1 MPASP
6 RSPAEVADRGEMDIS
21 GLLALIGRLES
32 YQNLLR
38 SLSDHHLDEDRS
50 VALLNLPRFAR
61 PAVTAALHHDL
72 GRPVAIVV
80 ARVDQAQK
88 LAQELR
94 AWPPSPSSVRRFA
107 EPTPLPYDRAPWGI
121 QSRNNR
127 LSTLALLHFVESPL
141 AEACRPSTPPL
152 IVTSARALAQ
162 KTLPP
167 SEYLDHTQRL
177 EIGQTVRL
185 DTLLRSWLRAGYRPA
200 TVVEEPGTFS
210 RRGGILDI
218 CPPGADGGVRIELF
232 GDQIESL
239 RSFDLSTQRTR
250 SALES
255 IVVPP
260 ASETLP
266 GLSPGVY
273 AQLTGLAA
281 GGDWSEDLEKL
292 KEGVP
297 FPGIEFYL
305 PYFYPQPGTLV
316 GYLPAGTLLL
326 VDDWA
331 ALETELGEI
340 ELRADRVRTERRAA
354 DPLPPGYPSPLLGWE
369 ALSVLLKERGAIA
382 LGGLDARADGTG
394 ERAGMPGLADAF
406 APGPR
411 FGGQVKPLLQ
421 HLSRLRLDGERVVI
435 VSRQAA
441 RLAELWRE
449 SGSAEPIASS
459 GSSVPV
465 PPPDGA
471 ITFVQGVLGDGFM
484 VRGRTVGAKAGER
497 PSTLVHLLTD
507 SEVFGWSRPE
517 PRQAPRRRAIAPESF
532 FADISPGDMVVHID
546 HGIGRF
552 EGLLAKQIAGHSRE
566 YLLVAYAQGDQLFV
580 PVQQA
585 DRLSRYVGPG
595 ERQPPL
601 HRLGGIGWSHVKAR
615 ATKEIED
622 MAGDLLELYAARAT
636 VRGHAFSPDTAWQA
650 ELEAS
655 FPFVETDDQLEVI
668 AQVKRDMERH
678 RPMDRLVCGDVGFGK
693 TEVALRAA
701 FKAVMDGKQ
710 VGILVPT
717 TVLAQQHYNV
727 FSQRLA
733 AFPIEVRMLS
743 RFRSRSEQQRILTE
757 LAVGKIDIVVGTH
770 RLLQKDVAFKDQGL
784 LIVDEEQRF
793 GVAHKEMLKKL
804 RTEVDVLTMTA
815 TPIPRTLY
823 LSLTGVRDISLIS
836 TPPEERLP
844 VQTHVGAY
852 DTQLVRRAILRELER
867 GGQVF
872 FVHNRVQTINSVA
885 RQLQQLVPEA
895 TLGIGHGQM
904 NERKLEQAMLEFV
917 AGDVDVLVSTS
928 IIENGLDI
936 PNVNTIIIDRADRF
950 GLAQLYQLRGR
961 VGRAARRS
969 YAYFFHHGA
978 ALLST
983 EARAR
988 LETIVEH
995 TELGSGYNIAMRDLE
1010 IRGGGEVLGAS
1021 QHGHMAAIGFD
1032 LYARLLARAVRQQR
1046 EKDSITPAPV
1056 ELPLPDI
1063 VTIELPLESYIPED
1077 YIPDVQFRF
1086 RLYRRMASL
1095 TSLEAVDEMAI
1106 ELADRFG
1113 PIPDAV
1119 DNLLYH
1125 LRIKCIASKAG
1136 VLSVM
1141 TSDRQ
1146 ISIRKDGLEDVDRGA
1161 LQRYLGQQ
1169 VRVSRQAIWLQRDAS
1184 PTVSWRVS
1192 LVQTLER
1199 LADWPG

>member
-1 MPASP
+1 
-6 RSPAEVADRGEMDIS
+6 MDIS
-21 GLLALIGRLES
+21 GLLALLGRLES
-32 YQNLLR
+32 YQDLLR
-38 SLSDHHLDEDRS
+38 SLADRRLDENGS
-50 VALLNLPRFAR
+50 GALLNLPRFAR

-94 AWPPSPSSVRRFA
+94 AWSPSPWSVRRFP
-107 EPTPLPYDRAPWGI
+107 EPTPLPYDRAPWGT

-141 AEACRPSTPPL
+141 AEACRPSIPPL
-152 IVTSARALAQ
+152 IVTSARALAH

-167 SEYLDHTQRL
+167 KEYLDHTHRL

-185 DTLLRSWLRAGYRPA
+185 DMMLRGWLRAGYRPA

-255 IVVPP
+255 IVIPP
-260 ASETLP
+260 ASEALP
-266 GLSPGVY
+266 EHSPGVY

-281 GGDWSEDLEKL
+281 GGEWSEDLVKL
-292 KEGVP
+292 EEGVP

-316 GYLPAGTLLL
+316 GHLPAGTLLL

-340 ELRADRVRTERRAA
+340 ERRADRVRTERRVD
-354 DPLPPGYPSPLLGWE
+354 DPLPPGYPSPILGWE

-382 LGGLDARADGTG
+382 LGGLDARADSTG
-394 ERAGMPGLADAF
+394 ARPRAGIPDLADAF
-406 APGPR
+406 TPGPR

-421 HLSRLRLDGERVVI
+421 HLSRLHLDGERVVI

-441 RLAELWRE
+441 RLVDLWRE
-449 SGSAEPIASS
+449 SGSAGVAAS
-459 GSSVPV
+459 GSQSLPV
-465 PPPDGA
+465 PPPDGT
-471 ITFVQGVLGDGFM
+471 ITFVQGVLGDGFV
-484 VRGRTVGAKAGER
+484 VRGRTLEDEAGEL
-497 PSTLVHLLTD
+497 PSTLVHLFTD

-517 PRQAPRRRAIAPESF
+517 PRQAPPRRAIAPESF

-595 ERQPPL
+595 ERLPPL
-601 HRLGGIGWSHVKAR
+601 HRLGGIGWSQAKAR
-615 ATKEIED
+615 AAKVIED

-655 FPFVETDDQLEVI
+655 FPYVETDDQLEVI
-668 AQVKRDMERH
+668 AQVKRDMERAQ
-678 RPMDRLVCGDVGFGK
+678 PMDRLVCGDVGFGK

-717 TVLAQQHYNV
+717 TILAQQHYNV
-727 FSQRLA
+727 FRRRLA
-733 AFPIEVRMLS
+733 AFPIEVQMLS
-743 RFRSRSEQQRILTE
+743 RFRSRSEQQRILTD
-757 LAVGKIDIVVGTH
+757 LAAGKIDIVVGTH
-770 RLLQKDVAFKDQGL
+770 RLLQKDVTFKDQGL

-844 VQTHVGAY
+844 VQTHVGSY
-852 DTQLVRRAILRELER
+852 DTQLVRRAILRELDR

-872 FVHNRVQTINSVA
+872 FVHNRVQTISSVA

-895 TLGIGHGQM
+895 KLSIGHGQM
-904 NERKLEQAMLEFV
+904 NERELEQVMLQFV

-936 PNVNTIIIDRADRF
+936 PNVNTIVIDRADRF

-969 YAYFFHHGA
+969 YAYFFHRGA
-978 ALLST
+978 ALLSA
-983 EARAR
+983 ESRAR
-988 LETIVEH
+988 LETIAEH
-995 TELGSGYNIAMRDLE
+995 TELGSGYSIAMRDLE
-1010 IRGGGEVLGAS
+1010 IRGGGEILGSS

-1032 LYARLLARAVRQQR
+1032 LYTRLLARAVQQQR
-1046 EKDSITPAPV
+1046 DKDSPTPVPV
-1056 ELPLPDI
+1056 QLPLPDI
-1063 VTIELPLESYIPED
+1063 VTVELPLESHIPEE
-1077 YIPDVQFRF
+1077 YIPDAQFRF

-1095 TSLEAVDEMAI
+1095 TSLGAVDEMAI

-1125 LRIKCIASKAG
+1125 LRIKCVASKAG
-1136 VLSVM
+1136 VLSIM
-1141 TSDRQ
+1141 TGDRQ
-1146 ISIRKDGLEDVDRGA
+1146 ISIRKPGLEEMDRAA
-1161 LQRYLGQQ
+1161 LQRYLGRQ

-1184 PTVSWRVS
+1184 STVSWRVS

>member
-1 MPASP
+1 MIPAPPPS
-6 RSPAEVADRGEMDIS
+6 ATEVADRGEMDIS
-21 GLLALIGRLES
+21 GLLAVLGRLES

-38 SLSDHHLDEDRS
+38 SLSDRGSDESRS
-50 VALLNLPRFAR
+50 VALLGLPRFAR
-61 PAVTAALHHDL
+61 PAVAAALHHDL
-72 GRPVAIVV
+72 GRSVAIVV
-80 ARVDQAQK
+80 ARVEQAQK

-94 AWPPSPSSVRRFA
+94 AWSPAPRSVWRFA

-121 QSRNNR
+121 QSRNSR
-127 LSTLALLHFVESPL
+127 LSTLALLHSIESPL
-141 AEACRPSTPPL
+141 AEACRPSIPPL
-152 IVTSARALAQ
+152 IVTSARALAH

-167 SEYLDHTQRL
+167 GEYLDHTHRL
-177 EIGQTVRL
+177 QIGNTVRL
-185 DTLLRSWLRAGYRPA
+185 DTMLRGWLRAGYRPA

-210 RRGGILDI
+210 RRGGVLDI
-218 CPPGADGGVRIELF
+218 CPPGADAGVRIELF

-250 SALES
+250 STLES
-255 IVVPP
+255 IVIHP
-260 ASETLP
+260 ASEALP
-266 GLSPGVY
+266 EHSPGVY
-273 AQLTGLAA
+273 DKLAGLAA
-281 GGDWSEDLEKL
+281 GGDWTEDLTKL
-292 KEGVP
+292 EEGVP

-316 GYLPAGTLLL
+316 DYLPADTLLL
-326 VDDWA
+326 VDDLA
-331 ALETELGEI
+331 ALENELGEI
-340 ELRADRVRTERRAA
+340 ERRADRVRTERRAA
-354 DPLPPGYPSPLLGWE
+354 DPLPPDYPSPILGWE
-369 ALSVLLKERGAIA
+369 ALSVLLEERRAIA
-382 LGGLDARADGTG
+382 MGGFDTG
-394 ERAGMPGLADAF
+394 EGAGIPDLADAF

-411 FGGQVKPLLQ
+411 FGGRVKPLLQ
-421 HLSRLRLDGERVVI
+421 HLSRLHLDGERVVI

-449 SGSAEPIASS
+449 SGSSAAIAST
-459 GSSVPV
+459 GSSLSV
-465 PPPDGA
+465 PPPDGT
-471 ITFVQGVLGDGFM
+471 ITFVQGVLGDGFI
-484 VRGRTVGAKAGER
+484 VRGRTVGEEAGER
-497 PSTLVHLLTD
+497 LSTLVQLLTD

-517 PRQAPRRRAIAPESF
+517 PRQAPQRRAIAPESF
-532 FADISPGDMVVHID
+532 FADIAPGDLVVHID
-546 HGIGRF
+546 HGIGHF
-552 EGLLAKQIAGHSRE
+552 EGLMTKQLAGHSRE
-566 YLLVAYAQGDQLFV
+566 YLLVSYAQGDQLYV

-595 ERQPPL
+595 EGRPPL
-601 HRLGGIGWSHVKAR
+601 HRLGGIGWSQAKAK

-622 MAGDLLELYAARAT
+622 MAGDLLKLYAARAT
-636 VRGHAFSPDTAWQA
+636 VRGHAFPADTPWQA

-655 FPFVETDDQLEVI
+655 FPYVETDDQLEVI
-668 AQVKRDMERH
+668 AQVKRDMEQP

-717 TVLAQQHYNV
+717 TVLAQQHFNV
-727 FSQRLA
+727 FCQRLA

-743 RFRSRSEQQRILTE
+743 RFRSRSEQQRILTD
-757 LAVGKIDIVVGTH
+757 LAAGKIDIVVGTH
-770 RLLQKDVAFKDQGL
+770 RLLQKDVTFKDQGL

-793 GVAHKEMLKKL
+793 GVAHKEMLKTL

-852 DTQLVRRAILRELER
+852 DTQLVRRAILRELDR

-872 FVHNRVQTINSVA
+872 FVHNRVQTISSVA
-885 RQLQQLVPEA
+885 RQLQKLVPEA
-895 TLGIGHGQM
+895 RLGIGHGQM
-904 NERKLEQAMLEFV
+904 NERELEQAMLKFV

-961 VGRAARRS
+961 VGRAARSS
-969 YAYFFHHGA
+969 YAYFFHRGA
-978 ALLST
+978 AVLST

-988 LETIVEH
+988 LETITEH
-995 TELGSGYNIAMRDLE
+995 TELGSGYSIAMRDLE
-1010 IRGGGEVLGAS
+1010 IRGGGEVLGTS
-1021 QHGHMAAIGFD
+1021 QHGHMAAVGFD
-1032 LYARLLARAVRQQR
+1032 LYTRLLARAVQQQR
-1046 EKDSITPAPV
+1046 DKDKIIPTPV

-1063 VTIELPLESYIPED
+1063 VTIELPLESHIPEE
-1077 YIPDVQFRF
+1077 YIADVQFRF

-1095 TSLEAVDEMAI
+1095 TSLGAVDEMAI

-1125 LRIKCIASKAG
+1125 LRIRCIASKAG
-1136 VLSVM
+1136 VLSIM
-1141 TSDRQ
+1141 TADRQ
-1146 ISIRKDGLEDVDRGA
+1146 ISIRKDGLEDIDRGA
-1161 LQRYLGQQ
+1161 LQRYLGRQ
-1169 VRVSRQAIWLQRDAS
+1169 VRVSRQAIWLQRDDSA
-1184 PTVSWRVS
+1184 TLSWRVP